1 MNYPSKTRTDTAAAP
16 GSSSV
21 LSVDNRKT
29 AGVSKFPQNDSDM
42 DMVPMLGP
50 GGPRGG
56 MKQSSSHSDYD
67 ISSKKQSNRTSGR
80 EEESVKVEVLSM
92 DEFSFM
98 MDTLSQ
104 QPSFKSNDEHGKK
117 KSRGAVES
125 VDSGDDDD
133 DDETGDS
140 PNPKTI
146 PIKSTDLI
154 AQFKNRTNGLG
165 AAFYSDKGIRD
176 RNEDKLALVIDV
188 ADFYLQDILGG
199 GVGGESTR
207 DTSKFNEIN
216 ALLQDQ
222 SLDVE
227 TIDSMHKLSVA
238 CLFDGHSG
246 VSLLS

>member
-1 MNYPSKTRTDTAAAP
+1 MPGTSKIQQYDNDNGTGMLP
-16 GSSSV
+16 G
-21 LSVDNRKT
+21 
-29 AGVSKFPQNDSDM
+29 
-42 DMVPMLGP
+42 LGST
-50 GGPRGG
+50 GQRGAV
-56 MKQSSSHSDYD
+56 KESSSHSDLG
-67 ISSKKQSNRTSGR
+67 ISSKKISNTTSGK

-104 QPSFKSNDEHGKK
+104 QPSFNPNDDHHGKK
-117 KSRGAVES
+117 KPRGTVES

-133 DDETGDS
+133 DIGDS

-146 PIKSTDLI
+146 PIKPTDLI

-188 ADFYLQDILGG
+188 ADFYLQEILGG
-199 GVGGESTR
+199 GVG
-207 DTSKFNEIN
+207 DTGNSDKNKFNEIN

-222 SLDVE
+222 TLDVE

-246 VSLLS
+246 TVSLC

>member
-1 MNYPSKTRTDTAAAP
+1 
-16 GSSSV
+16 
-21 LSVDNRKT
+21 
-29 AGVSKFPQNDSDM
+29 
-42 DMVPMLGP
+42 
-50 GGPRGG
+50 
-56 MKQSSSHSDYD
+56 
-67 ISSKKQSNRTSGR
+67 
-80 EEESVKVEVLSM
+80 M

-104 QPSFKSNDEHGKK
+104 QPSFKTHDDHHGKK
-117 KSRGAVES
+117 KQRGAVES

-133 DDETGDS
+133 DDDVGDS

-146 PIKSTDLI
+146 PIKPHDLI

-188 ADFYLQDILGG
+188 ADYYLQEILGG
-199 GVGGESTR
+199 GGGENSNS
-207 DTSKFNEIN
+207 DKNKFNEIN

-222 SLDVE
+222 TLDVE

-246 VSLLS
+246 TVTLSK